1 MLSFMTGAPA
11 LPTGRRGPSSTWA
24 VVALVAGLALGFVGH
39 SLGWSGF
46 RLLAGVLQ
54 PVGKLWISALL
65 LLVLPL
71 VVTTTLASITGLPR
85 GESAGALGMRA
96 LFVFVA
102 ALTISGVA
110 TVGIGR
116 VIIERWPV
124 NSDAVAAVTAATPV
138 PEAARQVAAA
148 PTSTGFADWLGG
160 LLPQNLFEAAR
171 RGDML
176 PLLLFALFVGIA
188 ITRLPDEHRAPLTQL
203 SRAAAEAMLTCIR
216 WMLWFVPGGVFIFT
230 YLFVLS
236 AGGVAA
242 GVVAGFIV
250 FVSAM
255 VLLFVVL
262 WYPVAVVFGRTT
274 LREFQRAVAP
284 AQLVGLST
292 SSSMASLPALIE
304 GARTRLGLPESST
317 GFVLPLAT
325 SLFKANRTISST
337 AKLLFLAHI
346 YGIALSPAT
355 LASFLLTVLVLSF
368 STVGLPGGAS
378 AFKTAPAY
386 LAAGIPIEALVITEA
401 AETIPDLFKTLLNV
415 TANMGV
421 AVLLSRGVRTVPV
434 HAAAVTD
441 PRIADAT

>member
-1 MLSFMTGAPA
+1 MTGAPPPP
-11 LPTGRRGPSSTWA
+11 LGRRGPSSSWA
-24 VVALVAGLALGFVGH
+24 VVALVAGLALGLLGH

-46 RLLAGVLQ
+46 QLLAGALKPIGQ
-54 PVGKLWISALL
+54 LWISALL

-71 VVTTTLASITGLPR
+71 VITTTLASITGLPR
-85 GESAGALGMRA
+85 GESAGLGVRA
-96 LFVFVA
+96 LVIFVT
-102 ALTISGVA
+102 ALAVSGVL

-116 VIIERWPV
+116 VIVEQWPV

-138 PEAARQVAAA
+138 PDAARQVAAA
-148 PTSTGFADWLGG
+148 SATTGLGAWLGG

-176 PLLLFALFVGIA
+176 PVLLFALFIGIA
-188 ITRLPDEHRAPLTQL
+188 ITQLPDEHREPLTQL
-203 SRAAAEAMLTCIR
+203 SRAAAAAMLTGIR

-230 YLFVLS
+230 YLFVLN

-292 SSSMASLPALIE
+292 SSSIASLPALID
-304 GARTRLGLPESST
+304 GARTRLKLPESST

-337 AKLLFLAHI
+337 AKLIFLAHI
-346 YGIALSPAT
+346 YAIPLSAGT
-355 LASFLLTVLVLSF
+355 LASFLLTVLILSF

-415 TANMGV
+415 TANMSV
-421 AVLLSRGVRTVPV
+421 AVLLSRGVRAVEV
-434 HAAAVTD
+434 HSAAVTD

>member
-1 MLSFMTGAPA
+1 MNGAP
-11 LPTGRRGPSSTWA
+11 PPPSGGRGPSSTWA
-24 VVALVAGLALGFVGH
+24 VVALVAALAFGLLGH

-46 RLLAGVLQ
+46 QLLAGALKPIGQ
-54 PVGKLWISALL
+54 LWISALL

-71 VVTTTLASITGLPR
+71 VITTTLASITGLPR
-85 GESAGALGMRA
+85 GESAGLGVRA
-96 LFVFVA
+96 LVTFVA
-102 ALTISGVA
+102 ALAISGVL

-116 VIIERWPV
+116 VIVEQWPV

-138 PEAARQVAAA
+138 PDAARQVAAA
-148 PTSTGFADWLGG
+148 PAATGLGQWLGG

-176 PLLLFALFVGIA
+176 PVLLFALFIGIA
-188 ITRLPDEHRAPLTQL
+188 ITQLPDEHREPLTQL
-203 SRAAAEAMLTCIR
+203 SRAAAAAMLTGIR

-230 YLFVLS
+230 YLFVLN

-255 VLLFVVL
+255 VLVFVVL

-292 SSSMASLPALIE
+292 SSSIASLPALID
-304 GARTRLGLPESST
+304 GARTRLKLPESST

-346 YGIALSPAT
+346 YGIPLSAGT
-355 LASFLLTVLVLSF
+355 LASFLLTVLILSF

-386 LAAGIPIEALVITEA
+386 LAAGIPVEALVITEA

-415 TANMGV
+415 TANMSV

-434 HAAAVTD
+434 PSAAVTD